1 MGPKSYVALR
11 RKSNGAADARRSQ
24 CGAMRSLLASLLV
37 AGCLAGCAS
46 SEDWSK
52 PGATKEQ
59 IGRDTAD
66 CLAQAQ
72 IVRSGPQ
79 GPRTTI
85 QQDQYQNCMTSRGY
99 KTGPSN

>member
-1 MGPKSYVALR
+1 
-11 RKSNGAADARRSQ
+11 
-24 CGAMRSLLASLLV
+24 MRTLLASLVV

-46 SEDWSK
+46 SSRSDDWSK
-52 PGATKEQ
+52 PGATQQQ

-66 CLAQAQ
+66 CLSQAQ

-85 QQDQYQNCMTSRGY
+85 QQDQYRECMTSRGY
-99 KTGPSN
+99 SSGSSK

>member
-1 MGPKSYVALR
+1 
-11 RKSNGAADARRSQ
+11 
-24 CGAMRSLLASLLV
+24 MRSLLASLLV
-37 AGCLAGCAS
+37 VSCLAGCAS
-46 SEDWSK
+46 SSKSEDWSK

-66 CLAQAQ
+66 CLAQSQ

-99 KTGPSN
+99 KSGSSN